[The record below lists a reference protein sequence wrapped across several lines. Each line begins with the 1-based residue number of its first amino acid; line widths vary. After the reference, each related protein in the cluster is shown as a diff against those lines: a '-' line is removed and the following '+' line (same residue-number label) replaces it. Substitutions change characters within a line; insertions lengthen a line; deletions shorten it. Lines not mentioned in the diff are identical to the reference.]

1 MIRNEHKMNKEV
13 KYELKD
19 NELDMSDSFRQ
30 TRLRYHMSQQQW
42 ADALGISYGLVKRIE
57 AHTISYS

>member
-1 MIRNEHKMNKEV
+1 MNKEV